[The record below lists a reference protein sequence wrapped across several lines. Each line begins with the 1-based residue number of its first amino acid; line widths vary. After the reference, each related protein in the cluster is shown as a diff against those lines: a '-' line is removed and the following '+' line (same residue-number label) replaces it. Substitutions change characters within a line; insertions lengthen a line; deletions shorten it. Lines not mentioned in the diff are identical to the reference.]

1 MESTAFRR
9 LGVGRVAGVKLESDF
24 LGMVLFF
31 SFYIGW
37 FRLIDS
43 SLVVLA
49 EHAGVVP
56 RRIGRMRGV

>member
-1 MESTAFRR
+1 M
-9 LGVGRVAGVKLESDF
+9 GWNVGRVAGVKLASGFFGYGNVF
-24 LGMVLFF
+24 LL
-31 SFYIGW
+31 YIGW

-56 RRIGRMRGV
+56 RRIGRTRVDWYRQ